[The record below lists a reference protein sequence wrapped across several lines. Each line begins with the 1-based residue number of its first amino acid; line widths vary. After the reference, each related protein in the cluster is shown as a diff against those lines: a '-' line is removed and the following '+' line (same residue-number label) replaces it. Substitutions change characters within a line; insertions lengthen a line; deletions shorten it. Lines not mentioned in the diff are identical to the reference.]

1 MESNG
6 KDLMTEEGYHPLSD
20 FELQTEKETYATLHL
35 LSVLE
40 FSDLR
45 MIEQLVKDVEKIS
58 LLLHWNMSFL
68 VLNSTFC
75 RCILQFELNIG
86 LFVHERQTIFDL

>member
-20 FELQTEKETYATLHL
+20 FELQTEMETYATLHL

-45 MIEQLVKDVEKIS
+45 LIEQLVKEVEKIS
-58 LLLHWNMSFL
+58 QLLALKYELLGFEQHFL
-68 VLNSTFC
+68 S
-75 RCILQFELNIG
+75 
-86 LFVHERQTIFDL
+86 VHFTI